1 MSWTVVRGIY
11 KKGVVEPL
19 ELAPRRE
26 GVEVLVLFPAA
37 DQSPAES
44 RGTWHRIKQDLA
56 REMPEL
62 AGMSADQ
69 RREEFER
76 LSRIAAERMPYRSVE
91 EFERAM
97 RGDEYDLAGH

>member
-19 ELAPRRE
+19 DRAPQRE
-26 GVEVLVLFPAA
+26 GVEVLVLFPT
-37 DQSPAES
+37 QSPAAS
-44 RGTWHRIKQDLA
+44 QGVWQRIKHDLA

-62 AGMSADQ
+62 LDMTADDK
-69 RREEFER
+69 REEFTR
-76 LSRIAAERMPYRSVE
+76 LSRKVAEGMPYQSVE

-97 RGDEYDLAGH
+97 RGDEYDLTGH

>member
-19 ELAPRRE
+19 ERAPQRE
-26 GVEVLVLFPAA
+26 GVEVLVLFPA
-37 DQSPAES
+37 QSPAAS
-44 RGTWHRIKQDLA
+44 QGTWQRIKHDLA

-62 AGMSADQ
+62 LDMTVDDK
-69 RREEFER
+69 REEFTR
-76 LSRIAAERMPYRSVE
+76 LSRKVTEQMPYQSVE

-97 RGDEYDLAGH
+97 RGDEYDLTGH